1 MKRLLTVFTILLA
14 GAARADMGS
23 LSLTFG
29 GRAASPSVVVDPGT
43 NPGDVLWDSGPSD
56 PLAEAASAVLFQ
68 GLALDSGISIEA
80 AVGVGSTWG
89 PWISAWTERFP
100 NGRFWGKVTLSA
112 PAGSSLRL
120 RVVHRGIAAYE
131 TIEIYSFAALG
142 HTAEAMH
149 IPEFSIEPS
158 TGIPKP
164 RVRSREDWDAAAPKR
179 PYTPMRPKRLT
190 VHHTVG
196 AQPTELEDSI
206 QEMQIIQRFHQ
217 AGRGWNDIG
226 YHFLIDGAGRVFQGR
241 PENVFG
247 AHVRGHNKGNIGIS
261 LMGRFHEPRDQKPT
275 EMQMGALVTLGRWIT
290 RAYKIDPQT
299 LKGHRDLGST
309 ACPGDNLYSKLPDVR
324 KALEEAVAAAL
335 GAGPAL
341 KLARAIRT
349 LADFAAA
356 AARRFEARR

>member
-1 MKRLLTVFTILLA
+1 MKRLLTVLAILLA
-14 GAARADMGS
+14 VTARADMGS

-56 PLAEAASAVLFQ
+56 PLSEAASAILFQ

-80 AVGVGSTWG
+80 SVGTGSTWG

-100 NGRFWGKVTLSA
+100 NGRFWGKVTLAA

-120 RVVHRGIAAYE
+120 RVVHRGIATYG
-131 TIEIYSFAALG
+131 TVEIYSFAALG
-142 HTAEAMH
+142 YQAEAMH

-158 TGIPKP
+158 TDVPKP
-164 RVRSREDWDAAAPKR
+164 QVRSREDWGAAAPKR
-179 PYTPMRPKRLT
+179 PYTPMRPKRFT

-196 AQPTELEDSI
+196 AQPTLLDDSI
-206 QEMQIIQRFHQ
+206 QEMLIIQRFHQ

-241 PENVFG
+241 PENVYG
-247 AHVRGHNKGNIGIS
+247 AHARGHNKGNIGIS
-261 LMGRFHEPRDQKPT
+261 LMGCFHEPRDQKPT

-290 RAYKIDPQT
+290 RAYTIDPQT
-299 LKGHRDLGST
+299 LKGHRDLGPTS
-309 ACPGDNLYSKLPDVR
+309 CPGDNLYPRLPEVR
-324 KALEEAVAAAL
+324 QALADAL
-335 GAGPAL
+335 LASAGAGPAL
-341 KLARAIRT
+341 ELARAIRT
-349 LADFAAA
+349 LTDFAASV
-356 AARRFEARR
+356 ARRFETRR